1 MTQRIVGAIDDEMH
15 VGHQH
20 GYPLDVGSVPKQ
32 FGHDVLSLQF
42 TTEALQV
49 DSSGNVEGSLEYSI
63 IIVRYEIP
71 ISTCLCFGESSRTP
85 RFGEELCLVY
95 GRYLPQYLSAD

>member
-1 MTQRIVGAIDDEMH
+1 MH

-20 GYPLDVGSVPKQ
+20 GYPLGVGSVPQQ

-42 TTEALQV
+42 TMEALQV

-63 IIVRYEIP
+63 IIVRYKIP
-71 ISTCLCFGESSRTP
+71 ISTCLSVLENYPEHR
-85 RFGEELCLVY
+85 L
-95 GRYLPQYLSAD
+95 